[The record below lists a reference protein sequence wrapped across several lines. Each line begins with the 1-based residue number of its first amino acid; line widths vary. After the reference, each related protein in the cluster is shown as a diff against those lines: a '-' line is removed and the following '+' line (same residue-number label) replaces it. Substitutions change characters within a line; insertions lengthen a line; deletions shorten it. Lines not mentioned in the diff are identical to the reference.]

1 MDAQIDHTTG
11 LFMLRENNKPLN
23 IYCTKM
29 VYDDL
34 TTGNPILKFSNII
47 VMSTGMKLMLV

>member
-23 IYCTKM
+23 IHCTKM

-34 TTGNPILKFSNII
+34 TTGNPIFQNSQTL
-47 VMSTGMKLMLV
+47 L